1 MPKIRP
7 GYNPA
12 AWMLEVASSA
22 EETRL
27 GVDFADVYRR
37 SNLFQYVQFPWNSID
52 RFYISVLV
60 QLSFSLFNHFVLSF
74 NRRNKLIVE
83 RLSKPSSD
91 SKELNFPTKYSQSFL
106 DQFLACLWKQNLSY
120 WRNPQ
125 YTAVR
130 FFYTVI
136 ISLMFG
142 TICWGFGSKRFYPS
156 FPSCY
161 AWFPKKF

>member
-1 MPKIRP
+1 MWILQTFT
-7 GYNPA
+7 GNQIYFS
-12 AWMLEVASSA
+12 MCSSHGIPSIY
-22 EETRL
+22 L
-27 GVDFADVYRR
+27 
-37 SNLFQYVQFPWNSID
+37 LFHS
-52 RFYISVLV
+52 
-60 QLSFSLFNHFVLSF
+60 QLNYFFLYLTIFFLCF
-74 NRRNKLIVE
+74 NRRNKMIVA

-91 SKELNFPTKYSQSFL
+91 SKELNFPTIYSHSYL

-142 TICWGFGSKRFYPS
+142 TICWRFGSKRSS
-156 FPSCY
+156 FLLFFLSLHTVL
-161 AWFPKKF
+161 FL

>member
-1 MPKIRP
+1 MWILQTYTEDQIYFSMCSSP
-7 GYNPA
+7 GIP
-12 AWMLEVASSA
+12 
-22 EETRL
+22 
-27 GVDFADVYRR
+27 
-37 SNLFQYVQFPWNSID
+37 SID
-52 RFYISVLV
+52 FTFSVLV